1 MPLAR
6 SSRPAPRLART
17 RRSDEPSRLLAALRV
32 SLALL
37 ALLTA
42 GSAAAPAEDDA
53 TVGKSIKPAAADPER
68 RAGAAFLEGYRRY
81 QGVCSHCHGPDG
93 VGSTFAPS
101 LIDRPIDYDA
111 FREVVLSGRVVG
123 ASAMRGFADDP
134 NVAPY
139 VDAIYAYLEAR
150 SDGVLGRGRPPDAKP

>member
-1 MPLAR
+1 MSLAGY
-6 SSRPAPRLART
+6 RLPFGRA
-17 RRSDEPSRLLAALRV
+17 

-37 ALLTA
+37 ALVTS
-42 GSAAAPAEDDA
+42 GAAAGDA
-53 TVGKSIKPAAADPER
+53 TVRQSIEPAADPER
-68 RAGAAFLEGYRRY
+68 RVDAAFLEGYRRY

-101 LIDRPIDYDA
+101 LIDHLVDYDA

-123 ASAMRGFADDP
+123 ASAIRGFADDP

-139 VDAIYAYLEAR
+139 IDAIYGYLRAR
-150 SDGVLGRGRPPDAKP
+150 SDGALGRGRPPDAKP

>member
-1 MPLAR
+1 VISLFGYCLPFAK
-6 SSRPAPRLART
+6 
-17 RRSDEPSRLLAALRV
+17 V

-37 ALLTA
+37 ALLTS
-42 GSAAAPAEDDA
+42 GAAATPAEGDA
-53 TVGKSIKPAAADPER
+53 KVGQSIEPAAANPER
-68 RAGAAFLEGYRRY
+68 RADAALLEGYRRY

-101 LIDRPIDYDA
+101 LIDRPVDYDA

-139 VDAIYAYLEAR
+139 IDAIYAYLQAR
-150 SDGVLGRGRPPDAKP
+150 SDGALGRGRPPDAKP

>member
-1 MPLAR
+1 MSLAGY
-6 SSRPAPRLART
+6 RLPFGRA
-17 RRSDEPSRLLAALRV
+17 

-37 ALLTA
+37 ALVTS
-42 GSAAAPAEDDA
+42 GAAAARA
-53 TVGKSIKPAAADPER
+53 TRRFDNRSNLAADPER
-68 RAGAAFLEGYRRY
+68 RVDAAFLEGYRRY

-101 LIDRPIDYDA
+101 LIDHLVDYDA

-123 ASAMRGFADDP
+123 ASAIRGFADDP

-139 VDAIYAYLEAR
+139 IDAIYGYLRAR
-150 SDGVLGRGRPPDAKP
+150 SDGALGRGRPPDAKP

>member
-1 MPLAR
+1 MSPVGYR
-6 SSRPAPRLART
+6 RPFGRA
-17 RRSDEPSRLLAALRV
+17 

-37 ALLTA
+37 ALVTS
-42 GSAAAPAEDDA
+42 GGGAPAAEGDA
-53 TVGKSIKPAAADPER
+53 MVGKSLEPAVAPGR
-68 RAGAAFLEGYRRY
+68 RADAAFLEGYRRY

-101 LIDRPIDYDA
+101 LIDRLVDYDA
-111 FREVVLSGRVVG
+111 FREVVLNGRVAG

-139 VDAIYAYLEAR
+139 IDAIYAYLRAR